1 MELSIVQSV
10 LLIVLAGLVPVDKY
24 GMTFGLRW
32 PVITSVFAGLI
43 VGDMPTALYIGGT
56 LQLMSLGIASVGGS
70 SVPEYGVG
78 VVVAVAIAATSGG
91 GVEAGLAI
99 GIPVAMLMV
108 QFDVLA
114 KLSCGAL
121 VQHAQK
127 LANEKNF
134 SGMYRTLLCGPVLSF
149 LTAAIPMAIA
159 VFVGGDMV
167 NAVLNALP
175 AWFTGGLTVAS
186 KMLPVVGVALLLTYM
201 PANKFFAAVMLGF
214 VLVAYFSMS
223 MLGVAIVGAI
233 VCLVYWGYCADKN
246 AASANNTVMGELEDE

>member
-1 MELSIVQSV
+1 MQLALWQSIS
-10 LLIVLAGLVPVDKY
+10 LIILGGLVPVDKY

-43 VGDMPTALYIGGT
+43 VGDMVTALYIGGT

-78 VVVAVAIAATSGG
+78 AVVAVAIAATSGG

-114 KLSCGAL
+114 KIACGSL
-121 VQHAQK
+121 VHHAQM
-127 LANEKNF
+127 LANKRDF
-134 SGMYRTLLCGPVLSF
+134 SGMYRTLLCGPALMF
-149 LTAAIPMAIA
+149 LTAAVPMAIA

-186 KMLPVVGVALLLTYM
+186 KMLPVVGVAILLTYM
-201 PANKFFAAVMLGF
+201 PTSKFFAAVMLGF

-223 MLGVAIVGAI
+223 MLGVALAGII
-233 VCLVYWGYCADKN
+233 VCLVYWGYCTDRSTAT
-246 AASANNTVMGELEDE
+246 ASTNLRGELEDE

>member
-1 MELSIVQSV
+1 MQLALWQSIA
-10 LLIVLAGLVPVDKY
+10 LIVLAGLVPVDKY

-32 PVITSVFAGLI
+32 PVITSVVAGLI
-43 VGDMPTALYIGGT
+43 VGDMTTALYIGGT

-70 SVPEYGVG
+70 SIPEYGVG
-78 VVVAVAIAATSGG
+78 AVVAVGIAATSGG

-114 KLSCGAL
+114 KLACGAL
-121 VQHAQK
+121 VQHAQE
-127 LANEKNF
+127 LANRRRF
-134 SGMYRTLLCGPVLSF
+134 SSMYRTLLCGPALMF
-149 LTAAIPMAIA
+149 LTAAVPMAIA

-167 NAVLNALP
+167 NAVLDALP

-201 PANKFFAAVMLGF
+201 PASKFFAAIMVGF
-214 VLVAYFSMS
+214 VLVAYLSMS
-223 MLGVAIVGAI
+223 MLGVALVGII
-233 VCLVYWGYCADKN
+233 VCLVYWAYCNDK
-246 AASANNTVMGELEDE
+246 AAAPANNNVMGELEDE